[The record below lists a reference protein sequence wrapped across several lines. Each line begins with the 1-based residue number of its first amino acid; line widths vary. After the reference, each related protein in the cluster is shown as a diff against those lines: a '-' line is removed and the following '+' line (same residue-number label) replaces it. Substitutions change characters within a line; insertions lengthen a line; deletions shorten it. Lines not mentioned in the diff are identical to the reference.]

1 MSTLFNKDFFYDNG
15 YQIID
20 DIFSEDQCDKLI
32 YEVNSF
38 SSTDFTPL
46 MNKHFD
52 SKEILKFISQRRLV
66 NIVEEYFS
74 GKAMGLQTEFFFMP
88 PNTQGFSPHQDNTFV
103 QAKGNTFIS
112 AWVALTD
119 VTPVNGGLIIWPE
132 THKDKQID
140 FEETGENKIV
150 NQDPNAN
157 RLKTVIPD
165 KYKPISPTLKKGS
178 VLLID
183 KWLVHA
189 SNTNQSEKY
198 RHSLLCTYIKQ
209 HAAFRKGN
217 YAKRE
222 AFDLNG

>member
-1 MSTLFNKDFFYDNG
+1 MSTHFNKDFFRNYG

-20 DIFSEDQCDKLI
+20 SLFSKVQCDKLI
-32 YEVNSF
+32 YEVNNLQSN
-38 SSTDFTPL
+38 DYTPL
-46 MNKHFD
+46 MNKHLE
-52 SKEILKFISQRRLV
+52 SEEILKFISQKKLV

-88 PNTQGFSPHQDNTFV
+88 PSTQGFSPHQDNTFV

-119 VTPVNGGLIIWPE
+119 VDPINGGLIIWPE
-132 THKDKQID
+132 THKEKQID
-140 FEETGENKIV
+140 FEETGENTID

-157 RLKTVIPD
+157 KLKTVIPS
-165 KYKPISPTLKKGS
+165 KYRSISPTLKKGS

-189 SNTNQSEKY
+189 SNSNQSEKY

-209 HAAFRKGN
+209 HATFRKGN

>member
-38 SSTDFTPL
+38 SSNDFTPL

-52 SKEILKFISQRRLV
+52 SKEIFKIHITKKTCQYCRRIFFWKGNGV
-66 NIVEEYFS
+66 TNRI
-74 GKAMGLQTEFFFMP
+74 FFMP

-165 KYKPISPTLKKGS
+165 KYKPISPSLKKGS